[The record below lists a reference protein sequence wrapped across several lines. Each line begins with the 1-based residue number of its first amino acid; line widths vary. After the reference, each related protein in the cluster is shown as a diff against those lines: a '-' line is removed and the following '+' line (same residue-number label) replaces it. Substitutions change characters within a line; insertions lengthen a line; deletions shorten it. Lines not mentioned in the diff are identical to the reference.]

1 MSVDILGIPPDR
13 LLAFVVLSTVI
24 ELTPGP
30 NMAYLAVVAAT
41 EGRRPGYAAV
51 GGVAVGLAI
60 VGIAA
65 ALGLAAMINAS
76 PAAYQTL
83 RWAGVLYLLY
93 LAWDGWRGDGAPD
106 GFARPGSGLA
116 IYFRRGLITN
126 LLNPKAAVFYVAVL
140 PGFVTPG
147 GPVLA
152 ETVALSLTYVIVA
165 TLIHAGIVTLAGA
178 ARILLEDPR
187 RERVLRRGLSV
198 ALALI
203 AVWFAWKTRV

>member
-1 MSVDILGIPPDR
+1 MEVLGIPADR
-13 LLAFVVLSTVI
+13 LLAFVLLSTVI

-51 GGVAVGLAI
+51 GGVALGLAA

-93 LAWDGWRGDGAPD
+93 LAWDGWRGDGD
-106 GFARPGSGLA
+106 STGFARPGSDLA
-116 IYFRRGLITN
+116 LYFRRGLITN
-126 LLNPKAAVFYVAVL
+126 LLNPKAAIFYVAVL

-152 ETVALSLTYVIVA
+152 ETVILSLAYVIVA
-165 TLIHAGIVTLAGA
+165 TLIHGGIVTLAGA
-178 ARILLEDPR
+178 ARELLEDPR
-187 RERVLRRGLSV
+187 REAIVRRALSV

-203 AVWFAWKTRV
+203 AVWFAWKTRI